1 VKRGCSGLS
10 VRETSSAELNVLR
23 ACTVSGRIEPAEGLT
38 NVRSLREAAIYT
50 VVGVRRV
57 RAIAVF

>member
-1 VKRGCSGLS
+1 
-10 VRETSSAELNVLR
+10 VRETSSAELNVPR

-38 NVRSLREAAIYT
+38 NVRSLREAAIYS